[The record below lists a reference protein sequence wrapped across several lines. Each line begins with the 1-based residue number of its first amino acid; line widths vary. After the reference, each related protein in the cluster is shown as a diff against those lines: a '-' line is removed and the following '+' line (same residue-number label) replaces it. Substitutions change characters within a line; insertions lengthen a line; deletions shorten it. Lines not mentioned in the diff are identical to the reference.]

1 MIERVGKEFPT
12 LFICVQRRVSPY
24 PLEPKGGL
32 EVGPAAASLRL
43 SSALPRYRRARSLA
57 FQALLIREASSAPQA
72 PLLAVVLGSH
82 WTTKGDR
89 DKVEGV
95 QRCVSPAPLR
105 PKGGLVVGP
114 ASASPWLSS
123 ALRRY

>member
-1 MIERVGKEFPT
+1 MGAQTHLHQKTV
-12 LFICVQRRVSPY
+12 
-24 PLEPKGGL
+24 L
-32 EVGPAAASLRL
+32 EVGPAAASLWL

-95 QRCVSPAPLR
+95 QMRVSLASLK
-105 PKGGLVVGP
+105 PKGGLEVGP
-114 ASASPWLSS
+114 AAASLWLSS